1 VSKKENKYGIFWV
14 GAFASFVLLSL
25 RLMHVISCSI
35 TVAVSPLLVAF
46 ALHALMLMVIG
57 GIIMWACPDSRK
69 FTDEI
74 VIPWMKAK
82 HRKGR
87 DQ

>member
-1 VSKKENKYGIFWV
+1 VSKKKNEYGLFWV

-25 RLMHVISCSI
+25 RLMSAISCSI
-35 TVAVSPLLVAF
+35 TVAVSPLLVAV
-46 ALHALMLMVIG
+46 ALHGFMLMIIG
-57 GIIMWACPDSRK
+57 GIIMWACPDSMK
-69 FTDEI
+69 FTNEI

-82 HRKGR
+82 HKNGR